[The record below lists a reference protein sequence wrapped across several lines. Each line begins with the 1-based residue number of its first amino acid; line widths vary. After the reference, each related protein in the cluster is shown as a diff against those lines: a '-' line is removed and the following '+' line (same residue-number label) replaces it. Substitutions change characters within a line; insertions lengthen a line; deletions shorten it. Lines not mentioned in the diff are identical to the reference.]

1 MMHTGNRA
9 PRKTRCNPQPS
20 RSRKEVGSSRCCER
34 CSRLWQA
41 RRLGSRPNWCIE
53 PDRLLE
59 VASGNGDFVVQAKQ
73 ASWQI
78 FGQDFDATAAG
89 IGRSK
94 TGSEVRVG
102 GLQDVAFSFDAVR
115 MSNVFE
121 HMPDPRE
128 TLAEIRRIL
137 KPNGML
143 LSTSLNP
150 ESYLHK
156 KHGQHR
162 RGLEVPRHLYLFS
175 LGANKAFCG
184 QVVFARIEAF
194 PTLGAFDF
202 MEHASAQIG
211 GQRSARPAIA
221 SGKFATGASRRLCG
235 HPGRSWNR
243 RMDGRDPR
251 QARTTPL
258 QLPACLTDA
267 ALV

>member
-1 MMHTGNRA
+1 M
-9 PRKTRCNPQPS
+9 
-20 RSRKEVGSSRCCER
+20 
-34 CSRLWQA
+34 
-41 RRLGSRPNWCIE
+41 
-53 PDRLLE
+53 
-59 VASGNGDFVVQAKQ
+59 
-73 ASWQI
+73 
-78 FGQDFDATAAG
+78 
-89 IGRSK
+89 SK
-94 TGSEVRVG
+94 
-102 GLQDVAFSFDAVR
+102 
-115 MSNVFE
+115 VFK
-121 HMPDPRE
+121 HLPDPRQ

-162 RGLEVPRHLYLFS
+162 RGLEIPRHLYLFS
-175 LGANKAFCG
+175 LGAKKAFCG

-211 GQRSARPAIA
+211 AKDRPGLPSLPASSQLERRGVFAATLVGRGIGEWMVVIRGKPAQR
-221 SGKFATGASRRLCG
+221 
-235 HPGRSWNR
+235 
-243 RMDGRDPR
+243 
-251 QARTTPL
+251 QL